1 MKNLKRMIACT
12 LLLAFS
18 QSLFAAGWS
27 GAAKIIEIYPSAGSN
42 GVLIKHGSMPNPDNC
57 SSPTYYLLSKDNP
70 LFTEIF
76 ALLASA
82 QARQSLIN
90 LQLVNCGGNG
100 NSSPLIY
107 QVIAQ

>member
-1 MKNLKRMIACT
+1 MKNLKRMVACT

-27 GAAKIIEIYPSAGSN
+27 GKSTIVEIYPSPGNN
-42 GVLIKHGSMPNPDNC
+42 GVLIQHGSITDPDGC
-57 SSPTYYLLSKDNP
+57 SQSSIVYYLLSKDNP

-82 QARQSLIN
+82 HARQSMVN
-90 LQLVNCGGNG
+90 MQLVDCANNK
-100 NSSPLIY
+100 PLIH
-107 QVIAQ
+107 QLIAY